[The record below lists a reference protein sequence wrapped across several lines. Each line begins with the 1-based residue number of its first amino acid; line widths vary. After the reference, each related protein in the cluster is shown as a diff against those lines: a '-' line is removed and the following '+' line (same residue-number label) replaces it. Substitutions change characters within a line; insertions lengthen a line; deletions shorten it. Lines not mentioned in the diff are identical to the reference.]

1 MVHIDQKMNRLA
13 LEKSPYLRHHAMN
26 PVDWYPWGEEAFEK
40 ARKEDKPI
48 FLSIGYASCHWCHVM
63 ERESFEDLEVAEVL
77 NRYFVSVKVDKEE
90 RPDVDHVHMSFCQAM
105 TGDGGWPMTLIL
117 TPERKPFFAATYLP
131 KETRGQLM
139 GLLEVLAR
147 ISALWLQ
154 EKERVLSS
162 ADFAVEAVLSV
173 QKERKEGDLDD
184 EIQKKAFASLVS
196 IYDEHQGGFFQ
207 APKFPLT
214 HHLYYLLWF
223 YKTTGEEKALDMLE
237 KSLISMYKGGLFD
250 HVGGGFYRYA
260 VDARWLIP
268 HFEKMLYDNALLS
281 RVYLSAYVITGR
293 ELYKKVSVRTLD
305 FLLEHM
311 KDGEG
316 ALYSSMDADSEGE
329 EGKFYLFEKE
339 ELLSLLGEERGEEFA
354 KFYGVEE
361 RGNFEGKNI
370 LNLYE
375 KPLQD
380 LLEKEPE
387 TIMESRKKVLVH
399 REKRVHPAM
408 DDKILSSWNGMM
420 LETLALAGRLLKEK
434 RYTNAARDL
443 FGFIEEKMT
452 DEKGILHGVYR
463 EGLGETEAFLDGYVH
478 VLHGLLA
485 LYENTLDLQHL
496 SMGKK
501 LGDQIIETF
510 FNGKVFQL
518 SGKYHESLSI
528 PAEEIYDSATPS
540 GNSEAVRAMARLYSF
555 TGEERYLQVMEKVF
569 MELSGEIIE
578 NPKGFTGIL
587 PSYDVWMYGPREIVL
602 SGKRE
607 DPVFQEMLRI
617 LQKRDLTGITLAVH
631 DPQEKEESEKIF
643 SFIRETEDGT
653 ASVFFCKDHSCSL
666 PVETIEE
673 LLESLMKF

>member
-1 MVHIDQKMNRLA
+1 MDHIDQKMNRLA

-131 KETRGQLM
+131 KETKGQHM

-214 HHLYYLLWF
+214 
-223 YKTTGEEKALDMLE
+223 
-237 KSLISMYKGGLFD
+237 
-250 HVGGGFYRYA
+250 
-260 VDARWLIP
+260 
-268 HFEKMLYDNALLS
+268 LYDNALLS

-316 ALYSSMDADSEGE
+316 AFYSSMDADSEGE

-361 RGNFEGKNI
+361 KGNFEGKNI

-380 LLEKEPE
+380 LLEEEPE
-387 TIMESRKKVLVH
+387 TIMESRKKILMY

-420 LETLALAGRLLKEK
+420 LETLAAAGRILEEK
-434 RYTNAARDL
+434 RYTDAAHDL
-443 FGFIEEKMT
+443 VIFLEQKMT
-452 DEKGILHGVYR
+452 DEEGILHGVYR

-485 LYENTLDLQHL
+485 LYENTLELRHL
-496 SMGKK
+496 SLGKK
-501 LGDQIIETF
+501 LGDQIIERF

-518 SGKYHESLSI
+518 SGKYHENLSI

-540 GNSEAVRAMARLYSF
+540 ANSEAVRAMARLYSF

-587 PSYDVWMYGPREIVL
+587 PSYDVWMHGPREIVL

-666 PVETIEE
+666 PVETVEE

>member
-1 MVHIDQKMNRLA
+1 MNDDYRGMNRLA
-13 LEKSPYLRHHAMN
+13 TEKSPYLRQHAHN
-26 PVDWYPWGEEAFEK
+26 PVDWYPWGDEAFLK
-40 ARKEDKPI
+40 AVEEDKPI

-63 ERESFEDLEVAEVL
+63 ERESFRNQEVAKVL
-77 NRYFVSVKVDKEE
+77 NRYFISVKVDKEE
-90 RPDVDHVHMSFCQAM
+90 RPDVDHVYMSFCQAM
-105 TGDGGWPMTLIL
+105 TGSGGWPMTLIL
-117 TPERKPFFAATYLP
+117 TPERKPFYAATYLP
-131 KETRGQLM
+131 KEASGQQM

-147 ISALWLQ
+147 ITALWQ
-154 EKERVLSS
+154 EEKERVLSS

-184 EIQKKAFASLVS
+184 DIQKKAFASLGS

-214 HHLYYLLWF
+214 HHLFYLVWY
-223 YKTTGEEKALDMLE
+223 YKTTGDEKALEMLE

-250 HVGGGFYRYA
+250 HAGGGFYRYA
-260 VDARWLIP
+260 VDERWLIP

-281 RVYLSAYVITGR
+281 RLYLSAYAVTGR
-293 ELYKKVSVRTLD
+293 ALYKKVSVRTLD
-305 FLLEHM
+305 FLLEHL

-316 ALYSSMDADSEGE
+316 AFYSSMDADSEGE

-361 RGNFEGKNI
+361 KGNFEGKNI

-380 LLEKEPE
+380 ILEEEPE
-387 TIMESRKKVLVH
+387 TIMESRKKILMY

-420 LETLALAGRLLKEK
+420 LETLAAAGRILEEK
-434 RYTNAARDL
+434 RYTDAAHDL
-443 FGFIEEKMT
+443 VIFLEQKMT
-452 DEKGILHGVYR
+452 DEEGILYGVYR

-485 LYENTLDLQHL
+485 LYENTLELRHL
-496 SMGKK
+496 SLGKK
-501 LGDQIIETF
+501 LGDQIIERF

-518 SGKYHESLSI
+518 SGKYHENLSI

-540 GNSEAVRAMARLYSF
+540 ANSEAVRAMARLYSF

-587 PSYDVWMYGPREIVL
+587 PSYDVWMHGPREIVL

-617 LQKRDLTGITLAVH
+617 LQKRELTGITLAVH
-631 DPQEKEESEKIF
+631 DPREKKESEKIF
-643 SFIRETEDGT
+643 SFIRETEDG
-653 ASVFFCKDHSCSL
+653 AAAVFFCKDHSCSL
-666 PVETIEE
+666 PVETVEE

>member
-1 MVHIDQKMNRLA
+1 MNDDYRGMNRLA
-13 LEKSPYLRHHAMN
+13 TEKSPYLRQHAHN
-26 PVDWYPWGEEAFEK
+26 PVDWYPWGDEAFLK
-40 ARKEDKPI
+40 AVEEDKPI

-63 ERESFEDLEVAEVL
+63 ERESFRNQEVAKVL
-77 NRYFVSVKVDKEE
+77 NRYFISVKVDKEE
-90 RPDVDHVHMSFCQAM
+90 RPDVDHVYMSFCQAM
-105 TGDGGWPMTLIL
+105 TGSGGWPMTLIL
-117 TPERKPFFAATYLP
+117 TPERKPFYAATYLP
-131 KETRGQLM
+131 KEASGQQM

-147 ISALWLQ
+147 ITALWQ
-154 EKERVLSS
+154 EEKERVLSS

-184 EIQKKAFASLVS
+184 DIQKKAFASLGS

-214 HHLYYLLWF
+214 HHLFYLVWY
-223 YKTTGEEKALDMLE
+223 YKTTGEEKALEMLE

-250 HVGGGFYRYA
+250 HAGGGFYRYA
-260 VDARWLIP
+260 VDERWLIP

-281 RVYLSAYVITGR
+281 RLYLSAYAVTGR
-293 ELYKKVSVRTLD
+293 ALYKKVSVRTLD
-305 FLLEHM
+305 FLLEHL

-316 ALYSSMDADSEGE
+316 AFYSSMDADSEGE

-361 RGNFEGKNI
+361 KGNFEGKNI

-380 LLEKEPE
+380 LLEEEPE
-387 TIMESRKKVLVH
+387 TIMESRKKILMY

-420 LETLALAGRLLKEK
+420 LETLAAAGRILEEK
-434 RYTNAARDL
+434 RYTDAAHDL
-443 FGFIEEKMT
+443 VIFLEQKMT
-452 DEKGILHGVYR
+452 DEEGILYGVYR

-485 LYENTLDLQHL
+485 LYENTLELRHL
-496 SMGKK
+496 SLGKK
-501 LGDQIIETF
+501 LGDQIIERF

-518 SGKYHESLSI
+518 SGKYHENLSI

-540 GNSEAVRAMARLYSF
+540 ANSEAVRAMARLYSF

-587 PSYDVWMYGPREIVL
+587 PSYDVWMHGPREIVL

-617 LQKRDLTGITLAVH
+617 LQKRELTGITLAVH
-631 DPQEKEESEKIF
+631 DPREKKESEKIF

-653 ASVFFCKDHSCSL
+653 AAVFFCKDHSCSL
-666 PVETIEE
+666 PVGTVEE